1 MFMDNFQAVLLTG
14 VRGNWGTGLMN
25 RHKGRRHIGTKQKI
39 KKVNGDSGLGEK
51 SAEC

>member
-25 RHKGRRHIGTKQKI
+25 RHKGRRHIGTKYKI
-39 KKVNGDSGLGEK
+39 KRKKDRKGS
-51 SAEC
+51 